1 MYCMVIQVCVK
12 RIFQL
17 LIEKTTAFA
26 GKSSINHHNA
36 SQMQSTGNYRDFI
49 FERKRKQKDELLL
62 SRKLLTYSNTY
73 LH

>member
-1 MYCMVIQVCVK
+1 MVIQVCVK

-36 SQMQSTGNYRDFI
+36 FQMQSTGNYKDFI
-49 FERKRKQKDELLL
+49 F
-62 SRKLLTYSNTY
+62 
-73 LH
+73 